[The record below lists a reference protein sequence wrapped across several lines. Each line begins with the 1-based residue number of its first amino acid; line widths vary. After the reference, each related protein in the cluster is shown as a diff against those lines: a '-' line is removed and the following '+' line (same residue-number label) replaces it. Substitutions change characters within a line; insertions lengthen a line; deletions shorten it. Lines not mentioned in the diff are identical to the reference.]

1 MENLEEFRIKPI
13 KTRDDYDAAL
23 VRLEELM
30 AARPEQQTDERKQ
43 LEILVELIEQY
54 EEQNVPRLDFD
65 AVDAI
70 EFRLEQLGLNDSDLI
85 PYLGSASRVSEIL
98 NRKRQLTVDM
108 IRDLSN
114 GLGIPEKQLLQQKQE
129 DYKIPT
135 PVFKQMLRR
144 GYFKDGEG
152 EKSSVLE
159 RFFSGVNLTPLTLFR
174 KSKFRVSSKDD
185 RYIAIAWST
194 KIIQE
199 ASKSVLRNNYTK
211 CIDLEYMRSLV
222 KYSKD
227 EKNGPKKAIEKLKDD
242 GIIVVIEPALT
253 GAKIDGIC
261 ILENKANP
269 IIGLSLRYDRLDYFW
284 FTLMHEIAHI
294 SLHIDTDITHIYDN
308 MDERSNDYEIERE
321 ADKLASEA
329 LVDSAKWVTSV
340 ARIMPS
346 PLAASALAEEL
357 GVHVAIVAGKYRYES
372 GDWKHLAKFA
382 RQYTIRDKFKGIDW
396 R

>member
-30 AARPEQQTDERKQ
+30 AARPELQTDERKQ
-43 LEILVELIEQY
+43 LEILAELIEQY
-54 EEQNVPRLDFD
+54 EEQNVPRLNFD

-159 RFFSGVNLTPLTLFR
+159 RFFGGANLAPLTLFR

-194 KIIQE
+194 RVIQE
-199 ASKSVLRNNYTK
+199 ASKSTLRNNYTK

-261 ILENKANP
+261 ILENKENP

-308 MDERSNDYEIERE
+308 MDEKSNDYEMERE

-329 LVDSAKWVTSV
+329 LVDSAKWATSV

-382 RQYTIRDKFKGIDW
+382 QQYTIRDKFKGIDW